1 MKFGLRPEARASF
14 ANRRLMPGFNLMQK
28 APLGVFPINTL

>member
-14 ANRRLMPGFNLMQK
+14 ASRRLMPGFNLMLK
-28 APLGVFPINTL
+28 VLLGVFAINTS